1 MLGLSPWLSLLVVLV
16 VAMLARQIPE
26 SRRSRRLAARVLGL
40 LESRWTPIV
49 IGVLTGAAT
58 VFVWGSLTRTAVV
71 HDESAYLLQ
80 AELFSRFRF
89 TAPSPPLPQFF
100 EQLYVN
106 LRPAIFSKYPP
117 GTSLLLAPGVS
128 VGLPGLPIVVMN
140 ALSGA
145 LLFVVVRRHAG
156 GVVALLT
163 WLLWGTSF
171 PVQYFHAMYLSEV
184 PTSLAWLATWWG
196 VSRWAASGRAR
207 DLAIAAAA
215 LALCGITR
223 PLTAVALALAVG
235 VVLLIVRR
243 RAGVSP
249 RLTRREIGTLSAAAL
264 AAVAIVGVW
273 SWRSTGSVLVTPLS
287 LYTQRYVPFD
297 GLGFGVRDGAAPSAS
312 LPWDQRVT
320 SSSFYE
326 EHRRHTLN
334 SLPATT
340 VARARMIGRDMWY
353 EWRGGLAVV
362 ALLGLVGA
370 PPALWVGLG
379 ALVAQLLVYLLYAH
393 PARWSLY
400 YIEGLPVLAFATA
413 LGIMRIL
420 ELGASRTSS
429 SRARLAVLVAV
440 LVAMAYPTVVTLR
453 QVRAQIGADHAYY
466 EAFLASL
473 PPEPD
478 SAIVFVRYAPSHN
491 DGLSLVRNGTDLN
504 SARIWTVYDRG
515 AENAQLRRVAPRRS
529 AYLFDEGSWALKS
542 LGLRFGEVVERLA
555 G

>member
-1 MLGLSPWLSLLVVLV
+1 M
-16 VAMLARQIPE
+16 
-26 SRRSRRLAARVLGL
+26 
-40 LESRWTPIV
+40 
-49 IGVLTGAAT
+49 LTGAAT
-58 VFVWGSLTRTAVV
+58 WFVWGSLTRTAVV

-100 EQLYVN
+100 EQIYVN

-117 GTSLLLAPGVS
+117 GTSLLLAPGVRI
-128 VGLPGLPIVVMN
+128 GLPGLPIVVMN

-145 LLFVVVRRHAG
+145 LLFVLARRHAG

-196 VSRWAASGRAR
+196 VSRWAESSRAR

-223 PLTAVALALAVG
+223 PLTAVALAISVG
-235 VVLLIVRR
+235 VVLIVVRR
-243 RAGVSP
+243 RAGASP
-249 RLTRREIGTLSAAAL
+249 LLAGREIGTLFAGAL
-264 AAVAIVGVW
+264 AAAAVIGVW
-273 SWRSTGSVLVTPLS
+273 SWQSTGSPLTTPLS

-297 GLGFGVRDGAAPSAS
+297 GLGFGVRDGEEPLASA
-312 LPWDQRVT
+312 PWDQRIT
-320 SSSFYE
+320 NASFYE
-326 EHRRHTLN
+326 EHRMHTPG
-334 SLPATT
+334 SLPATA

-362 ALLGLVGA
+362 AVLGLVGA

-400 YIEGLPVLAFATA
+400 YMEGLPVLAFATA
-413 LGIMRIL
+413 LGIMRVL

-429 SRARLAVLVAV
+429 SRARLAVLAAM
-440 LVAMAYPTVVTLR
+440 LVAIAYPTVVTLR
-453 QVRAQIGADHAYY
+453 QVRAQIGTDHAYY
-466 EAFLASL
+466 DAFVASL
-473 PPEPD
+473 PD
-478 SAIVFVRYAPSHN
+478 SAGSAIVFVRYARSHN
-491 DGLSLVRNGTDLN
+491 DGLSLVRNVPDLRA
-504 SARIWTVYDRG
+504 ARIWTVYDRG
-515 AENAQLRRVAPRRS
+515 AENAQLRSIAPRRS
-529 AYLFDEGSWALKS
+529 AYLFDESSWALKPIDS
-542 LGLRFGEVVERLA
+542 VATPAAVKDSSMKGVE
-555 G
+555 